1 MASLCNFTF
10 QHLVRL
16 FRFLHLPHSALRR
29 PPLRLYKLPTSNM
42 VCKRTPFYS
51 TSLPISLN
59 HTNLNSYITVVALF
73 TSILQ
78 SVFGTLAGFVNGRS
92 PLLREFA
99 LLPPIHPTL
108 PPTPPCRLTSPPTI
122 AYTKPNTPFLT
133 DIFGKLAG
141 ALSIATWLWIGLL
154 LLYNRR
160 PQSSNPL
167 SRSYAHCVS
176 FGVLSVGWIGE

>member
-1 MASLCNFTF
+1 
-10 QHLVRL
+10 
-16 FRFLHLPHSALRR
+16 
-29 PPLRLYKLPTSNM
+29 M
-42 VCKRTPFYS
+42 VCKRIPLYS

-59 HTNLNSYITVVALF
+59 HANFNSYITVMALF

-92 PLLREFA
+92 PLLREFV
-99 LLPPIHPTL
+99 LLPL
-108 PPTPPCRLTSPPTI
+108 
-122 AYTKPNTPFLT
+122 N
-133 DIFGKLAG
+133 IFGKLAG

-154 LLYNRR
+154 LIYHRR

-176 FGVLSVGWIGE
+176 FGVSGVGWIGE